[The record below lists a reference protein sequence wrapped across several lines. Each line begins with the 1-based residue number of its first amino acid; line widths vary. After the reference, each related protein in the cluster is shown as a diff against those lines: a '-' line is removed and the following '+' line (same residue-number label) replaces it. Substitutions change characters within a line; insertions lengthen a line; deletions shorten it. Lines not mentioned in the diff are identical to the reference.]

1 MKASAG
7 RPFVV
12 VGPTGVGKTALTLA
26 LAERLG
32 AEILSADSRQV
43 YRLMDIGTAKPT
55 AAEQQRSHHHL
66 IDLAWPDETFTVADF
81 QRLGWEV
88 MTRLEREGIPF
99 LIAGGSPFYLYA
111 LLGNFFLPTAGA
123 DPALRQRLE
132 REANEG
138 GLEALHA
145 RLASVDPTSAGRIHP
160 HDRRRII
167 RALEVWELTGYPRS
181 HFQVAGYQGEHFRLI
196 GLQVDREVLRR
207 RLVQRTQGMIRAGLV
222 EEVRNLLQRG
232 YDAALIPL
240 QSIGYAQVVRLLQG
254 SLTTQEAEA
263 EIVLRSLQFARR
275 QMTWF
280 KRDPR
285 ITWLQVGEDFLPEDL
300 SEYLLTSVEEG
311 A

>member
-1 MKASAG
+1 MKASTD

-12 VGPTGVGKTALTLA
+12 VGPTGAGKTALALA

-32 AEILSADSRQV
+32 AEVLSADSRQV
-43 YRLMDIGTAKPT
+43 YRLMDIGTAKPN
-55 AAEQQRSHHHL
+55 AVEQQRVHHHL
-66 IDLAWPDETFTVADF
+66 LDLAWPDETFTVADF
-81 QRLGWEV
+81 QRLGTEV

-132 REANEG
+132 SEADQR
-138 GLEALHA
+138 GLEVLHA
-145 RLASVDPTSAGRIHP
+145 RLTSIDPISAGHLHP

-181 HFQVAGYQGEHFRLI
+181 HFQVAGYQGERFRLV

-207 RLVQRTQGMIRAGLV
+207 RLVRRTQAMIRAGLV
-222 EEVRNLLQRG
+222 EEVKGLLQRG
-232 YDAALIPL
+232 YDTGLIPL
-240 QSIGYAQVVRLLQG
+240 QSIGYAQVVRLLEG
-254 SLTTQEAEA
+254 SLTIQEAED

-285 ITWLQVGEDFLPEDL
+285 ITWWQVGEDFLPEDL
-300 SEYLLTSVEEG
+300 AESTL
-311 A
+311 ADR